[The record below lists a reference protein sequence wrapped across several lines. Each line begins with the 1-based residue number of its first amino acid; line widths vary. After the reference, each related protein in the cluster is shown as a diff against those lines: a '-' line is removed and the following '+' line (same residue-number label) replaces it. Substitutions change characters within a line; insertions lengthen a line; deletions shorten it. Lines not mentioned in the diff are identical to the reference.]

1 MNDFMIRRIGEGV
14 KFSALELDLFDEDDD
29 DEIFS
34 SLTFE
39 DDVVALFSLLFCPRP
54 VANTDSLLFIRF
66 KMKRCKI
73 NAKKS

>member
-14 KFSALELDLFDEDDD
+14 KFNALELDLFDEDDD

-39 DDVVALFSLLFCPRP
+39 DDVVALFSLLF
-54 VANTDSLLFIRF
+54 
-66 KMKRCKI
+66 
-73 NAKKS
+73 